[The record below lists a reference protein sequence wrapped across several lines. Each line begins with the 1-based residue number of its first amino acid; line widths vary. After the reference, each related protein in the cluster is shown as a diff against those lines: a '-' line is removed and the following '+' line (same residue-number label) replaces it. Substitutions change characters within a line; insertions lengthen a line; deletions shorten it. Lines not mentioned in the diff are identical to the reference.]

1 MAPVQFLCN
10 QNAIIKWAALVAWL
24 RVAEVCNKALVSH
37 HLEKAAEV
45 AVAFGAAVPEELSEV
60 VDEICN
66 QAVVKPL
73 GRKGFLILL
82 RPE

>member
-1 MAPVQFLCN
+1 MCN
-10 QNAIIKWAALVAWL
+10 T
-24 RVAEVCNKALVSH
+24 ALVSH

-45 AVAFGAAVPEELSEV
+45 AVHGFWRGGAQELSEV

-73 GRKGFLILL
+73 ERKRFLILL

>member
-1 MAPVQFLCN
+1 MAFG
-10 QNAIIKWAALVAWL
+10 
-24 RVAEVCNKALVSH
+24 
-37 HLEKAAEV
+37 V
-45 AVAFGAAVPEELSEV
+45 AVPQEPIEV

-73 GRKGFLILL
+73 ERKRFLILL

>member
-1 MAPVQFLCN
+1 MAFG
-10 QNAIIKWAALVAWL
+10 
-24 RVAEVCNKALVSH
+24 
-37 HLEKAAEV
+37 V
-45 AVAFGAAVPEELSEV
+45 AVPQELSEV

-73 GRKGFLILL
+73 ERKRFLALL

>member
-1 MAPVQFLCN
+1 MAFG
-10 QNAIIKWAALVAWL
+10 
-24 RVAEVCNKALVSH
+24 
-37 HLEKAAEV
+37 V
-45 AVAFGAAVPEELSEV
+45 AVPQELSEV

-73 GRKGFLILL
+73 ERKRFLILF

>member
-1 MAPVQFLCN
+1 M
-10 QNAIIKWAALVAWL
+10 
-24 RVAEVCNKALVSH
+24 
-37 HLEKAAEV
+37 
-45 AVAFGAAVPEELSEV
+45 AFGVAVPEELSEV

-73 GRKGFLILL
+73 ERKGFLILL

>member
-1 MAPVQFLCN
+1 MAFG
-10 QNAIIKWAALVAWL
+10 
-24 RVAEVCNKALVSH
+24 
-37 HLEKAAEV
+37 V
-45 AVAFGAAVPEELSEV
+45 AVPQELSEV

-73 GRKGFLILL
+73 ERKRFLILL